1 MKYYSLLK
9 RGNSHADYCEDNL
22 FVHSWNDEFVLA
34 AVFDGCS
41 SGEDSYFASALL
53 AKITKK
59 VCLSYT
65 LSSQNIDIV
74 LQEILFLIVENYHKQ
89 ANTLALSTN
98 ELLST
103 ILISITDINTKQ
115 SEIICIGDGFF
126 AVNGQAIEIDQQ
138 NKPNYLAYNLSDI
151 AVLEKFNQW
160 YTDFPQKYSFYN
172 VNDLSIATD
181 GILSFV
187 IHSNDQKL
195 IMAEEKNKITS
206 IEFLIKDTKLNAL
219 KIMQYRKYN
228 MIKRLY
234 GLINYD
240 DLAMIRIIL

>member
-9 RGNSHADYCEDNL
+9 RGNSHPDYCEDNL

-59 VCLSYT
+59 VCTSYT
-65 LSSQNIDIV
+65 LADQSLDSI
-74 LQEILFLIVENYHKQ
+74 LQEILFLIIKNYQEQ
-89 ANTLALSTN
+89 ANSLELSTN

-103 ILISITDINTKQ
+103 ILISITDTKAKQ

-126 AVNGQAIEIDQQ
+126 AINGQAVEIDQQ
-138 NKPNYLAYNLSDI
+138 NRPNYLAYNLSKI
-151 AVLEKFNQW
+151 VNLEKFNQW
-160 YTDFPQKYSFYN
+160 YADFSQKYSFSN

-181 GILSFV
+181 GILSFA
-187 IHSNDQKL
+187 IHSKDKKL
-195 IMAEEKNKITS
+195 ILAEEKNKITS
-206 IEFLIKDTKLNAL
+206 INFLISDIRLNEL
-219 KIMQYRKYN
+219 KIMLYRKYN

-240 DLAMIRIIL
+240 DLAIVRIIL